1 MQHIHIMTILHD
13 EGRNIMGEE
22 GTETTALEDG
32 TKAGVED
39 LTEKIVEDT
48 TDIDKAGK
56 EKAGALSDDDK
67 AGIKTI
73 KGLLDEYE
81 ISSPEELKTFVA
93 KLATLKDDVGDANL
107 EELKEHSALLKRYQK
122 VWAEDKEKE
131 REDNETPEE
140 TIARLKKEK
149 LEERRKFKEQE
160 AEQEKFQENKRALT
174 FFTNTVKSTIKA
186 QEDLPAAYHNHL
198 TEFLGIENEIHEID
212 LEDKTA
218 IKRITKSAAKKIMA
232 FEQDVIKRYI
242 KGKAK
247 VVKMTT
253 SSDSTPPETKKVKTL
268 KEARGILK
276 SRLDKIFK

>member
-1 MQHIHIMTILHD
+1 
-13 EGRNIMGEE
+13 MGEE